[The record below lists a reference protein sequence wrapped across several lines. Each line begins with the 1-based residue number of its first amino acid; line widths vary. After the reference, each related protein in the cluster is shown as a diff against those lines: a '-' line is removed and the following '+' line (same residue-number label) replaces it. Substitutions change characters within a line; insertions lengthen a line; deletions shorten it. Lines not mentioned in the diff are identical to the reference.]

1 MAMTP
6 YFFRSEEECDK
17 IYRFMCQK
25 QTWWYLTKWDTQ
37 FNTVG
42 NLCKTKIHGWPL
54 SYHWKLRIIFWK
66 KIEALAMKT
75 K

>member
-25 QTWWYLTKWDTQ
+25 QTWS
-37 FNTVG
+37 
-42 NLCKTKIHGWPL
+42 L
-54 SYHWKLRIIFWK
+54 SW
-66 KIEALAMKT
+66 
-75 K
+75 

>member
-25 QTWWYLTKWDTQ
+25 QTWWLLTKWDTQ
-37 FNTVG
+37 FNAVG
-42 NLCKTKIHGWPL
+42 NLCKNKING
-54 SYHWKLRIIFWK
+54 
-66 KIEALAMKT
+66 
-75 K
+75 